1 VVFHLVN
8 NLLLTP
14 GYGRKLFLKLAQSPT
29 STDMKNIVVPI
40 DFSED
45 SLKGIDLAL
54 LFSDKHKTNIQLVYV
69 QKKSSDYNS
78 PGHFE
83 EEKEWAN
90 KKFKELVAR
99 YEPKLKNHST
109 INSII
114 KSGKIYKEI
123 VGQVESYQEAMVA
136 ASTHGASG
144 FEEFFMGSNA
154 FKIISATEKPVL
166 TTRTG
171 NVPGQISKIV
181 MPIDVTTDTR
191 QKVPF
196 TAALAKFFGAEVH
209 IITISS
215 SKGKRIMDR
224 LNAYAKQASG
234 YFKARDVTYRIKSLF
249 GENVVDLI
257 AIYADSVDADMITI
271 MKEQSTSLNLISNL
285 THQLLNRATVPVL
298 TLSNKETH
306 IMTGFSTS
314 GE

>member
-1 VVFHLVN
+1 
-8 NLLLTP
+8 
-14 GYGRKLFLKLAQSPT
+14 
-29 STDMKNIVVPI
+29 MKNIIVPI

-45 SLKGIDLAL
+45 SLKGIELAL
-54 LFSDKHKTNIQLVYV
+54 LFSEKAETHIQLVYV

-83 EEKEWAN
+83 EEKGWAN
-90 KKFKELVAR
+90 KKFKEVIAH
-99 YEPKLKNHST
+99 YEPKLKNNST
-109 INSII
+109 IGSII

-123 VGQVESYQEAMVA
+123 VSQVESYQEAMVA

-171 NVPGQISKIV
+171 NVPRQISKIV
-181 MPIDVTTDTR
+181 MPIDVTIDTR

-224 LNAYAKQASG
+224 LNAYAKQAAG
-234 YFKARDVTYRIKSLF
+234 YLKAREVSHRTKSLF
-249 GENVVDLI
+249 GENVVDLVVV
-257 AIYADSVDADMITI
+257 YADSVDADMITI
-271 MKEQSTSLNLISNL
+271 MKEQSKSLSLMSNL
-285 THQLLNRATVPVL
+285 THQLLNRATIPVI
-298 TLSNKETH
+298 TLSNRETH
-306 IMTGFSTS
+306 IMTGFSTF
-314 GE
+314 GD

>member
-1 VVFHLVN
+1 
-8 NLLLTP
+8 
-14 GYGRKLFLKLAQSPT
+14 
-29 STDMKNIVVPI
+29 MKNIIVPI

-45 SLKGIDLAL
+45 SMKGIELAL
-54 LFSDKHKTNIQLVYV
+54 LFASKQKTNIQLVYV

-90 KKFKELVAR
+90 QKFKELVAR
-99 YEPKLKNHST
+99 YQPKLKNDSKL
-109 INSII
+109 NYII

-123 VGQVESYQEAMVA
+123 VGQVESYAEAIVA

-181 MPIDVTTDTR
+181 MPIDVTIDTR

-196 TAALAKFFGAEVH
+196 TAAMAKLFDAEVH
-209 IITISS
+209 IITVSS
-215 SKGKRIMDR
+215 SKGKRISDR
-224 LNAYAKQASG
+224 LNAYSKQAAS
-234 YFKARDVTYRIKSLF
+234 YFKARDVSYRTKSLY
-249 GENVVDLI
+249 GENIVDLI
-257 AIYADSVDADMITI
+257 VVYADSVDADLITI
-271 MKEQSTSLNLISNL
+271 MKEQSKSLSFMSTL
-285 THQLLNRATVPVL
+285 THQLLNRATIPVIS
-298 TLSNKETH
+298 LSNKETH
-306 IMTGFSTS
+306 VMTGFSTH
-314 GE
+314 GD

>member
-1 VVFHLVN
+1 
-8 NLLLTP
+8 
-14 GYGRKLFLKLAQSPT
+14 
-29 STDMKNIVVPI
+29 MKNIIVPI

-54 LFSDKHKTNIQLVYV
+54 LFSDKQKTNIQLVYV

-83 EEKEWAN
+83 QEKEWAN
-90 KKFKELVAR
+90 TKFKEVIKR
-99 YEPKLKNHST
+99 YEPKLKNSSKLGH
-109 INSII
+109 II

-123 VGQVESYQEAMVA
+123 VSQVESYQEAMVA

-171 NVPGQISKIV
+171 NVPRQISKIV
-181 MPIDVTTDTR
+181 MPIDVTIDTR

-196 TAALAKFFGAEVH
+196 SAAIAKLFGAEIH
-209 IITISS
+209 IVTISS

-234 YFKARDVTYRIKSLF
+234 YFKAREVSHKTKSLF

-257 AIYADSVDADMITI
+257 VVYADSVDADLIII
-271 MKEQSTSLNLISNL
+271 MKEQSKSLSLMSNL
-285 THQLLNRATVPVL
+285 THQLLNRATIPVM

-306 IMTGFSTS
+306 IMTGFSTF
-314 GE
+314 GD